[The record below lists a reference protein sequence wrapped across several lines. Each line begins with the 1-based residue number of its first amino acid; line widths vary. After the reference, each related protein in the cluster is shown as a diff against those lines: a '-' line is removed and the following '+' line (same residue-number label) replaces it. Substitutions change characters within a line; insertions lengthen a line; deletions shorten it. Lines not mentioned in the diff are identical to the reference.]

1 MNETLIRDVNGR
13 GFDSRQIHQFNN
25 MIDRKKNSL
34 YRRWVTG
41 EIYCDHKQGVDKSMM
56 DEWANVK
63 PTKFTRYHILS
74 FLGWIWGFILGFP
87 IMMSTLA
94 AAAVTTLA
102 TTLCI
107 FVFAIFFYAWMHWW
121 CVGKEN
127 WHFQEIFDSVD
138 FTHHEST
145 YEYVDD
151 RRFFII
157 NDKMGLARHNN
168 DIEQITELRHNIKM
182 IYTNGKI
189 SKSTREYI
197 KDSYPYLT

>member
-1 MNETLIRDVNGR
+1 MSE
-13 GFDSRQIHQFNN
+13 
-25 MIDRKKNSL
+25 RKKNTIF
-34 YRRWVTG
+34 RRWITG
-41 EIYCDHKQGVDKSMM
+41 EIYCDHVQGKDPSMM

-63 PTKFTRYHILS
+63 PTKFTRYHILA
-74 FLGWIWGFILGFP
+74 FLGWMWSFMIGFP
-87 IMMSTLA
+87 IMMTSLA

-107 FVFAIFFYAWMHWW
+107 FVFALFFYAWIHWW

-127 WHFQEIFDSVD
+127 WYFQEIFDSVD
-138 FTHHEST
+138 YTHHEST
-145 YEYVDD
+145 YQYEDD
-151 RRFFII
+151 RRFFIM

-168 DIEQITELRHNIKM
+168 DIEHISELRHNIKM
-182 IYTNGKI
+182 LYLNGKL

>member
-1 MNETLIRDVNGR
+1 MET
-13 GFDSRQIHQFNN
+13 
-25 MIDRKKNSL
+25 RKKNTPL
-34 YRRWVTG
+34 RRWITG
-41 EIYCDHKQGVDKSMM
+41 EIYCDHKQGEDKSMM

-63 PTKFTRYHILS
+63 PTKFTRYHILAFS
-74 FLGWIWGFILGFP
+74 GWLWGFILGFP
-87 IMMSTLA
+87 IMLGSLA

-107 FVFAIFFYAWMHWW
+107 FVLAMLLFLWMHLWG
-121 CVGKEN
+121 VGKES

-145 YEYVDD
+145 YTYVDD

-182 IYTNGKI
+182 LYLNGQL
-189 SKSTREYI
+189 SDSTREYI